1 MFLWW
6 RDVIYERIIGVYT
19 FEVKTN
25 LKLRIILFIFR
36 EIIFFFGWFWAFFH
50 NSLTPRNDIGSIWPP
65 FRIISIEPFQ
75 IPFLNTCIL
84 LTRGLS
90 VTLAHHNLLSNKEN
104 FIYFLLTILL
114 GFIFTFIQ
122 IIEYIIRNFSIRE
135 NSFGSRFF
143 VTTGFHGLH
152 VLIGSI
158 FLFFCRNLIYKNKIN
173 SFNNLRV
180 EFSIWYWHFV
190 DVVWLFLFFF
200 IYWWSF

>member
-1 MFLWW
+1 M
-6 RDVIYERIIGVYT
+6 IYERILGVHR

-25 LKLRIILFIFR
+25 LKIRIILFIFS

-50 NSLTPRNDIGSIWPP
+50 NRLTPSNEIGSIWPP
-65 FRIISIEPFQ
+65 FSIISIEPFQ

-84 LTRGLS
+84 LRRGLT
-90 VTLAHHNLLSNKEN
+90 VTWAHHSLLNNRES
-104 FIYFLLTILL
+104 FFYFCFTIFL
-114 GFIFTFIQ
+114 GIFFTFIQ
-122 IIEYIIRNFSIRE
+122 FIEYKNRNFSISE

-152 VLIGSI
+152 VIIGSI
-158 FLFFCRNLIYKNKIN
+158 FLFYCSFLIFFKKIN
-173 SFNNLRV
+173 SLNNISV